1 MKEYKE
7 FTISFQPFNSDLI
20 SGLLWNFQIE
30 GIVEENSFLKVFS
43 LKEKNYSESDFEKIL
58 FLARKENLIES
69 FFVSAEDV
77 ENKNWNEEWE
87 KKIQVIKVTDKIVI
101 KPSFREY
108 KANEGEIVITIDPKM
123 SFGTGEHE
131 TTKLILGF
139 LENYI
144 SCGAKVLDVGSG
156 TAILS
161 IASAKLG
168 AQSVIAIDN
177 DELCLENGLE
187 NVAVNNVENVVRV
200 YHKEIKDIEEINFD
214 IILANINRHILIDI
228 AEEIK
233 KKIKSQ
239 GTLILSGLLIT
250 DEKEIISIYNSLGF
264 EYLHSKHLN
273 EWTALIFK
281 AKF

>member
-43 LKEKNYSESDFEKIL
+43 LKEKNYSENDFEKIL
-58 FLARKENLIES
+58 HLARQENLIES

-108 KANEGEIVITIDPKM
+108 VANEGEIVITIDPKM

-144 SCGAKVLDVGSG
+144 SCGANVLDVGSG

-187 NVAVNNVENVVRV
+187 NVAVNNVENIVRV
-200 YHKEIKDIEEINFD
+200 YHKEIKDIQEINFD
-214 IILANINRHILIDI
+214 VILANINRHILIDI

-239 GTLILSGLLIT
+239 GILILSGLLIT
-250 DEKEIISIYNSLGF
+250 DEEEIISIYNSVGF
-264 EYLHSKHLN
+264 EYLKNKHLN
-273 EWTALIFK
+273 EWTALIFQ